1 LGVADG
7 GGVVVVVQV
16 RPQERLDV
24 RVAFQDTDEF
34 CPGIAAIADNADFGS
49 HDD

>member
-1 LGVADG
+1 
-7 GGVVVVVQV
+7 VVVEV

-34 CPGIAAIADNADFGS
+34 RPGIAAIADNSDCKL
-49 HDD
+49 HLV